1 MLLQLS
7 TKGTFETFPPK
18 VTDLPPKERAVYTY
32 LKEDKLKNG
41 LQKEATVLGT
51 IQILCCLMSSSL
63 GAILVSTSYS
73 SHFDPEF
80 FTTLMTGYPF
90 VGALCFAVSGLLS
103 IISGK
108 ISAKPF
114 AMSSLTSSAVSSAVA
129 GAGFFFLACTLVA
142 LGTTPRNCS
151 SEKEDLSSLPYL
163 EYYYSIYE
171 DKDCLRAG
179 VSITGILVVML
190 VFTVL
195 EILLAVY
202 SFIFWWEQVYS
213 NSPKSAFFLHQSQ
226 DHAQHVKKSSP
237 KSWI

>member
-90 VGALCFAVSGLLS
+90 VGALC
-103 IISGK
+103 
-108 ISAKPF
+108 

-237 KSWI
+237 KS

>member
-41 LQKEATVLGT
+41 LQKEATVLG
-51 IQILCCLMSSSL
+51 
-63 GAILVSTSYS
+63 
-73 SHFDPEF
+73 
-80 FTTLMTGYPF
+80 
-90 VGALCFAVSGLLS
+90 FAVSGLLS